1 MVCYGTNKDRD
12 RAAISTPGFRQD
24 SLCFHLMFAC
34 ACLHAAC
41 DARCW
46 RSQK

>member
-1 MVCYGTNKDRD
+1 
-12 RAAISTPGFRQD
+12 
-24 SLCFHLMFAC
+24 MFAC
-34 ACLHAAC
+34 ACLDAAC